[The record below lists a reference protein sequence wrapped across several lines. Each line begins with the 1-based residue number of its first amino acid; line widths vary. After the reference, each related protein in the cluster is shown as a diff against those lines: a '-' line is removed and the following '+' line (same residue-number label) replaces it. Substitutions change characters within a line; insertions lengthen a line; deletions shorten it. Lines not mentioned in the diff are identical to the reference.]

1 VNGIS
6 GVTFWLYVF
15 EDAIEIMCGNMNF
28 KHYVS
33 TCFFFPVDFLG
44 LLLISPVIV
53 LHKNKVLELSLQ
65 LTFFFLRYE

>member
-6 GVTFWLYVF
+6 GVTSWLYVF

-33 TCFFFPVDFLG
+33 TYFFF
-44 LLLISPVIV
+44 
-53 LHKNKVLELSLQ
+53 Q
-65 LTFFFLRYE
+65 LVS